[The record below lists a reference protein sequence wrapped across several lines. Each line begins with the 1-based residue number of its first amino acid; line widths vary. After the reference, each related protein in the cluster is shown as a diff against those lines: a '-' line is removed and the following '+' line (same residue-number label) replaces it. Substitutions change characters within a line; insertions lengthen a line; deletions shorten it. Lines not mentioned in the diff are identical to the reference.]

1 MFDRVIR
8 SRATPTLLLLL
19 SIAMVIWQNWPA
31 PVKLPLAEIS
41 EQWRPELS
49 TVQSIS
55 EALPIVAVYI
65 SKQVGTHDE
74 RVVRGIDAFVR
85 DRFVHGFS
93 YIAARDNWLLK
104 STFGMISDTY
114 RSPVDA
120 DDILRHRR
128 AICSQQSI
136 IFMELLRRYGLSYGA
151 VLFAW
156 PDPDPTYHGHFAVAA
171 RVDGHWRY
179 YDSDL
184 EAADSPLVR
193 SIIDGTAI
201 AKTYPN
207 DPRLVERM
215 KYAAAHGGI
224 TLAHVNTYSAPR
236 GKILQDV
243 THVISEIVPFIL
255 AAAALV
261 LFVMQRKW
269 LWRSSPI
276 LDHIAA
282 RARTDI
288 QI

>member
-1 MFDRVIR
+1 MFDKVIKN
-8 SRATPTLLLLL
+8 RAIPALLLLL

-31 PVKLPLAEIS
+31 PVKPALAEIS

-65 SKQVGTHDE
+65 SQQVGTHDE

-114 RSPVDA
+114 RSPVDV

-184 EAADSPLVR
+184 EATGSPLVQ
-193 SIIDGTAI
+193 SVIDGSAI
-201 AKTYPN
+201 AETYPN
-207 DPRLVERM
+207 NPRLIERM
-215 KYAAAHGGI
+215 TYAAAHGGI
-224 TLAHVNTYSAPR
+224 ALAHVNTYAAPR
-236 GKILQDV
+236 GKLLQDF
-243 THVISEIVPFIL
+243 TYAISKVMPFLL
-255 AAAALV
+255 AALALI
-261 LFVMQRKW
+261 LFVMQRKH
-269 LWRSSPI
+269 LRRSTPR
-276 LDHIAA
+276 H
-282 RARTDI
+282 
-288 QI
+288 